1 LPNEINPWVLEANQ
15 LLSEMSSQVGPERL
29 SSALNLSNHILKL
42 FVVEDFRSPNDV
54 IDEPNLEMPNV
65 ERQDSWFKKHPW
77 MAGSVSAF
85 SLFDGESQPVQ
96 AKFFWLNKRSSA
108 FIAGAV
114 HFTRNWEDF
123 DYTRNSTHKVG
134 IDFFFA
140 PDGDSL
146 QIVLSNR
153 GKLRALELSKRL
165 TNTHLEIFKSWA
177 DIGSAV
183 DQGQLHATLWD
194 SFRLQSINSKFYV
207 GVADAFSELVE
218 SLISQGRNPE
228 ESKLFA
234 SRLMGR
240 LIFVWFLRKMGLI
253 SESVGYFDQVDT
265 DQGSYYKKNL
275 ERLFFGVLNTP
286 VATRDKNAALIQDDF
301 TPYLNGGLFAQ
312 KPDDWVGERLDFPDS
327 YFVRLYQH
335 FSNFNFTTD
344 ESTPEYEQVAIDPE
358 MLGRVFESLLATQ
371 LDATGEQARKAKG
384 AFYTPREIVA
394 YMCRE
399 SLRDFLTYSEDSDGK
414 YIESVNSVLDKT
426 DQQWT
431 NDSSNSMRDIPA
443 PVRRKILG
451 KLRDLKTIDPACGSG
466 AFPLGMLQTLTK
478 VHLRLES
485 SSDPYE
491 VKLSILQNNIF
502 GSDIEPMA
510 AEISRLR
517 AWLSLIIEAK
527 SKKTIR
533 PLPNLEFNFSVGN
546 SLVRLPAGE
555 LFTDYTVEDD
565 LDELRQKYFMES
577 NPSGKIAIRDKY
589 EDLLKTDQNDERSSL
604 LRTFNPFNPEQVA
617 DFFDPEIMFGV
628 RSGFDIVIGNPPYVD
643 SGVMAK
649 NFPELRKYCRDAYS
663 TARGNWD
670 LFVPFSERAMELTS
684 ESGIATFIIKNSLTG
699 APYASELR
707 VLLAQN
713 QLLELR
719 EYGGVK
725 VFESAAVDTLIFRV
739 RTVADEDFVTTLN
752 KMHDVDTILRSS
764 HVGTSNLRALENW
777 IPLFLPETEALVNS
791 KIVSFPTLENSG
803 FLSNFAATVDDAY
816 KLKPYIYDQ
825 VEDEPDSFR
834 FINTGTIDPFETLW
848 GVKETKYLG
857 EKYLNPR
864 VKYSDLEKLNKVRA
878 LQARTPK
885 LIVIGMG
892 NAEAF
897 LDVDGK
903 YFSGIST
910 SIVFLE
916 ESADPEKLKLAA
928 AVLNSR
934 VARFWFKSNFLSAG
948 MGGLTPTNLLALPFP
963 TFEAGDAELLVKL
976 VDKVSKSGSASSLE
990 EIEAIVANAYGLSDD
1005 QRTVIEGF

>member
-1 LPNEINPWVLEANQ
+1 MPNEINPWVLEANQ
-15 LLSEMSSQVGPERL
+15 LLSEMSSQVGQERL

-183 DQGQLHATLWD
+183 DQSQLHATLWD

-253 SESVGYFDQVDT
+253 SESVGYFDQVDI

-286 VATRDKNAALIQDDF
+286 VATRDSNAALIQDDF
-301 TPYLNGGLFAQ
+301 TPYLNGGLFAE
-312 KPDDWVGERLDFPDS
+312 KPDDWVGEVVSFPDS
-327 YFVRLYQH
+327 YFARLYEH

-399 SLRDFLTYSEDSDGK
+399 SVRDFLTYSEDSDAK

-443 PVRRKILG
+443 AVRQKILG
-451 KLRDLKTIDPACGSG
+451 KLRGLKTIDPACGSG

-485 SSDPYE
+485 GSDPYE

-527 SKKTIR
+527 SKKVIR
-533 PLPNLEFNFSVGN
+533 PLPNLEFNFSVADT
-546 SLVRLPAGE
+546 LVRLPSPE
-555 LFTDYTVEDD
+555 LFTDFTVEDQ
-565 LDELRQKYFMES
+565 LDELRLKYFTES
-577 NPSGKIAIRDKY
+577 DPKGKESIRARY
-589 EDLLKTDQNDERSSL
+589 EQLVLTEQNDSRSNL
-604 LRTFNPFNPEQVA
+604 LRTFNPFNPDQVA
-617 DFFDPEIMFGV
+617 GFFDADIMFGV
-628 RSGFDIVIGNPPYVD
+628 RDGFDIVLGNPPYVD
-643 SGVMAK
+643 SETMAK
-649 NFPELRKYCRDAYS
+649 QLGQVRAYVAKNYL
-663 TARGNWD
+663 TAKGNWD
-670 LFVPFSERAMELTS
+670 LFVPFSERAVELTKVN
-684 ESGIATFIIKNSLTG
+684 GITTFIIKNSLMG
-699 APYASELR
+699 APYAEELR
-707 VLLAQN
+707 KFLAVN
-713 QLLELR
+713 QIIELR
-719 EYGGVK
+719 EYGGIK
-725 VFESAAVDTLIFRV
+725 VFESASVDTCVFRV
-739 RTVADEDFVTTLN
+739 RKANGFGAVSELN
-752 KMHDVDTILRSS
+752 TMQDNEIILRSS
-764 HVGTSNLRALENW
+764 MVPVERLAASPNW
-777 IPLFLPETEALVNS
+777 VPFFLPEDHLEILELLQLNKNLKQAGYEASVAS
-791 KIVSFPTLENSG
+791 TVSE
-803 FLSNFAATVDDAY
+803 AY
-816 KLKPYIYDQ
+816 KISDFLFNRQ
-825 VEDEPDSFR
+825 EDSDDTVR
-834 FINTGTIDPFETLW
+834 FINTGTIDPFKSYW
-848 GVKETKYLG
+848 GIREAKYLAN
-857 EKYLNPR
+857 KYLHPR
-864 VKYSDLEKLNKVRA
+864 AKLSDLASMNKNRA
-878 LQARTPK
+878 EQAVLPK
-885 LIVIGMG
+885 IIVIGMG
-892 NAEAF
+892 NVEAF
-897 LDVDGK
+897 LDCNGEYMPGK
-903 YFSGIST
+903 ST
-910 SIVFLE
+910 SILFCKD
-916 ESADPEKLKLAA
+916 DPDKKKLKLAA
-928 AVLNSR
+928 AFVNSK
-934 VARFWFKSNFLSAG
+934 VARFWFKANFLSAG
-948 MGGLTPTNLLALPFP
+948 MGGLSPANLLSLPIPNVGGAL
-963 TFEAGDAELLVKL
+963 AEQICGL
-976 VDKVSKSGSASSLE
+976 VDELSVSLNDPVIGQLE
-990 EIEAIVANAYGLSDD
+990 ELVAKAYGLSPNHAEL
-1005 QRTVIEGF
+1005 VCAF

>member
-1 LPNEINPWVLEANQ
+1 MPNEINQWVLEANQ
-15 LLSEMSSQVGPERL
+15 LLAEMNSQDSPEKL
-29 SSALNLSNHILKL
+29 DSALNLSNHILKL
-42 FVVEDFRSPNDV
+42 FVVEEFRAPNDV

-96 AKFFWLNKRSSA
+96 AKFFWLNKRSSS

-134 IDFFFA
+134 IDFFLS

-253 SESVGYFDQVDT
+253 SESVGYFNQVDT
-265 DQGSYYKKNL
+265 DQSAYYKKNL

-286 VATRDKNAALIQDDF
+286 VATRDNNAALIQDDF
-301 TPYLNGGLFAQ
+301 TPYLNGGLFAE
-312 KPDDWVGERLDFPDS
+312 KPDDWVGEVVDFPDS
-327 YFVRLYQH
+327 YFARLYEH

-399 SLRDFLTYSEDSDGK
+399 SLRDFLAFSEESDAK

-431 NDSSNSMRDIPA
+431 NDSSNNMRDIPT
-443 PVRRKILG
+443 PVRQKILS
-451 KLRDLKTIDPACGSG
+451 KLRSLKTIDPACGSG
-466 AFPLGMLQTLTK
+466 AFPLGMLQALTK

-485 SSDPYE
+485 SSDPYD

-527 SKKTIR
+527 STKTIS
-533 PLPNLEFNFSVGN
+533 PLPNLEFNFCVAN
-546 SLVRLPAGE
+546 SLVRLPAGQ

-577 NPSGKIAIRDKY
+577 NPKGKRAIRDKY
-589 EDLLKTDQNDERSSL
+589 EELLKTDQNDERGSL

-617 DFFDPEIMFGV
+617 DFFDAEIMFGV

-649 NFPELRKYCRDAYS
+649 NFPELRKYCHDVYS

-670 LFVPFSERAMELTS
+670 LFIPFSERAMELTS

-699 APYASELR
+699 APYASKLR
-707 VLLAQN
+707 VLLAQH

-739 RTVADEDFVTTLN
+739 RTVLDDDFATTLN
-752 KMHDVDTILRSS
+752 KMHDVDTIVRSTE
-764 HVGTSNLRALENW
+764 VRTSNLRALENW
-777 IPLFLPETEALVNS
+777 IPLFLPEIEALINS
-791 KIVSFPTLENSG
+791 KMMSFPALGDSG
-803 FLSNFAATVDDAY
+803 FMSNFAATVDDAY
-816 KLKPYIYDQ
+816 KLKQFIYDQ
-825 VEDEPDSFR
+825 VEDEPNSFR
-834 FINTGTIDPFETLW
+834 FINTGTIDPFESLW

-864 VKYSDLEKLNKVRA
+864 VRLSDLEKLNKVRA

-885 LIVIGMG
+885 IVVIGMG

-897 LDVDGK
+897 LDVDGT
-903 YFSGIST
+903 YFSGVST
-910 SIVFLE
+910 SIVFLAE
-916 ESADPEKLKLAA
+916 PSDSTKLKLAT
-928 AVLNSR
+928 AVMNSK

-948 MGGLTPTNLLALPFP
+948 MGGLTPANLLALPFP
-963 TFEAGDAELLVKL
+963 SFEAGDAETVVKL
-976 VDKVSKSGSASSLE
+976 VDEVSKPGSEGSRE
-990 EIEAIVANAYGLSDD
+990 EIEAIVARAYGLSDD
-1005 QRTVIEGF
+1005 QRMVVEGY